1 MRLFS
6 RARRAFEDVV
16 YARRMPVPNGLIQSS
31 LSNNDEDL
39 CWAAYTEACDSL
51 DRAKGSYGSK
61 VKHLP
66 PHWRRIYTLVA
77 LDADVLNGGFHQFF
91 TNAGGRYDSHLLQ
104 DVEALGEAG
113 LTEIVRRA
121 WKQYT
126 GLDYSDQW
134 KNRGKSWDYFVEPY
148 KEGRF
153 NTEDKDYYAF
163 VDKESLAPHIGRQIR
178 EHFDLFATT
187 SFT

>member
-6 RARRAFEDVV
+6 KARHAFEDIV
-16 YARRMPVPNGLIQSS
+16 YAGRMPVPNGLSQST

-39 CWAAYTEACDSL
+39 CWAAHKETCESL

-77 LDADVLNGGFHQFF
+77 LDADVLNGGFYQFF

-104 DVEALGEAG
+104 DVEALGQSG
-113 LTEIVRRA
+113 ITEIVIRA

-126 GLDYSDQW
+126 GIDYSNQW
-134 KNRGKSWDYFVEPY
+134 RNRGKSWDFFVEPY

-153 NTEDKDYYAF
+153 NAEDQDYYDF
-163 VDKESLAPHIGRQIR
+163 VDKEWLVPHIGRHIR
-178 EHFDLFATT
+178 EHFDLYSTASLT
-187 SFT
+187 